1 MLFIYQYVDKL
12 LNVETCIVK
21 FNSFKQLNL
30 VDLIFL
36 NTSHTWKYRW
46 NAQIHDYR
54 LTTLQPILKDPL
66 YNFPSFHYALIL
78 TYPRTIT
85 FWYLPRVDM
94 LLWAPVTKKTLWT
107 CPGYRTWCQFEF
119 PGESD
124 PGYSHRA
131 ELDLWNQSH
140 FFSLL
145 FSIWLSGRFLP
156 SPHPPSPRN
165 DLLPCLVWPVLQ
177 NPLSCHND
185 ALAWSVNVIKSLC
198 MPFEYFLKI
207 SWAF

>member
-12 LNVETCIVK
+12 LNVETCVVK

-66 YNFPSFHYALIL
+66 YNFHSFHYTLIL
-78 TYPRTIT
+78 IHPRTVT

-124 PGYSHRA
+124 PGCSHRA

-145 FSIWLSGRFLP
+145 FSIWLSGRFLTL
-156 SPHPPSPRN
+156 PPFPPFPVTQKWFTSM
-165 DLLPCLVWPVLQ
+165 PCLASVTEPIF
-177 NPLSCHND
+177 LS
-185 ALAWSVNVIKSLC
+185 
-198 MPFEYFLKI
+198 
-207 SWAF
+207 